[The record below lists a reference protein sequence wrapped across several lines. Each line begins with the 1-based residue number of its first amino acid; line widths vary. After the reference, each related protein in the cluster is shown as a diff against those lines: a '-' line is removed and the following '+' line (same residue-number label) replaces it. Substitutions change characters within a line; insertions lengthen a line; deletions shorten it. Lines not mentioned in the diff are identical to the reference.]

1 MVREREREREGGIS
15 FEKFSD
21 FQDRRLLLMA
31 DELEDWW
38 RHTALTHKH
47 IHTYACFTAHVAGSF
62 EGLWAREGYV
72 WTRTR
77 WEHKR
82 LEALRND

>member
-38 RHTALTHKH
+38 RHGP
-47 IHTYACFTAHVAGSF
+47 HTQ
-62 EGLWAREGYV
+62 
-72 WTRTR
+72 TRTR
-77 WEHKR
+77 VSHT
-82 LEALRND
+82 

>member
-72 WTRTR
+72 
-77 WEHKR
+77 
-82 LEALRND
+82 